1 MKLFYSATS
10 PFVRKV
16 MVCALE
22 LGLGDHLEKENTAV
36 GPIDRNQVV
45 IQVNPLAQVP
55 SAVTD
60 DNLAIH
66 DSRVICE
73 YLDSLAGGGKL
84 FPAPGNARWRALT
97 EQSTADG
104 LLDAALLSRYEIARP
119 AANQY
124 EPWRLGQMDKVRTA
138 LNQCNAWVPMLGG
151 RVDIGT
157 ITIGCALGY
166 LDFRYADIGWRNG
179 RVPLAEWYAAFAQR
193 PSMMQTQP
201 PG

>member
-1 MKLFYSATS
+1 MKLYYSPTS

-22 LGLGDHLEKENTAV
+22 LGLADRLEKETTNV
-36 GPIDRNQVV
+36 GPIDRNQSV
-45 IQVNPLAQVP
+45 IPVNPLAQVP

-60 DNLAIH
+60 DGLAIH

-73 YLDSLAGGGKL
+73 YLDSLAGGNRL

-104 LLDAALLSRYEIARP
+104 LLDAALLGRYERARP
-119 AANQY
+119 AEKQY
-124 EPWRLGQMDKVRTA
+124 EAWHAGQMDKIRTA
-138 LNQCNAWVPMLGG
+138 LNQCNAWVPMLGA

-157 ITIGCALGY
+157 IAIGCALGY
-166 LDFRYADIGWRNG
+166 LDFRYDALGWRTG
-179 RVPLAEWYAAFAQR
+179 RQPLADWYAGFAAR
-193 PSMMQTQP
+193 ASMQQTRP

>member
-1 MKLFYSATS
+1 MKLFHSPTS

-16 MVCALE
+16 MVSALE
-22 LGLGDHLEKENTAV
+22 LGLADKIQQETTTV
-36 GPIDRNQVV
+36 GPIDRNQTV
-45 IQVNPLAQVP
+45 IPVNPLAQVP
-55 SAVTD
+55 TAITA
-60 DNLAIH
+60 DNLPIH

-104 LLDAALLSRYEIARP
+104 ILDAALLGRYEISRP
-119 AANQY
+119 KEFQY
-124 EPWRLGQMDKVRTA
+124 EAWRLGQLDKIRTG
-138 LNQCNAWVPMLGG
+138 LNQCNAWVQMLGN

-157 ITIGCALGY
+157 IAVGCMLGY
-166 LDFRYADIGWRNG
+166 LDFRYADLGWRTG
-179 RVPLAEWYAAFAQR
+179 RQQLADWYAVFSQR
-193 PSMMQTQP
+193 PSMQATQP

>member
-16 MVCALE
+16 MVAAIE
-22 LGLGDHLEKENTAV
+22 LGLADRLDKEPAAV
-36 GPIDRNQVV
+36 GPIDRNQTVMP
-45 IQVNPLAQVP
+45 VNPLAQVP
-55 SAVTD
+55 TAITD
-60 DNLAIH
+60 DNLPIH

-84 FPAPGNARWRALT
+84 FPPPGNARWRALT

-104 LLDAALLSRYEIARP
+104 LLDAALLGRYEIARP

-124 EPWRLGQMDKVRTA
+124 EAWRLGQMDKIRTA
-138 LNQCNAWVPMLGG
+138 LNQCNVWVPMLGS

-166 LDFRYADIGWRNG
+166 LDFRYADLAWRTG
-179 RVPLAEWYAAFAQR
+179 RQPLADWYATFVAR
-193 PSMMQTQP
+193 PSMTQTTP